1 MSSFAEIAVDT
12 YQDPTKRLFTY
23 RVPENLAKTVSEGTK
38 VLIPFGKRVVEGFIW
53 SISDRKPPFPT
64 KEIQAVKGPVFS
76 KNQVELAKWM
86 VKRYLGAPLECLRC
100 QIGEKGARSASAPPE
115 NIHTLLLVPTTAQ
128 VKIRALAE
136 KQKDILVGS
145 RSAVFASL
153 PNLKKIIVEEPENWN
168 YKDERAPYYHATEV
182 AKKRAELENLAI
194 ELRYQTPRTEDVN
207 FGAEIP
213 PLKPVKI
220 VDLDR
225 EKLAGNFTFVS
236 QPMED
241 MVTSQKYSLVYVN
254 SRELREGVEEELR
267 RLGPDKNL
275 YKIAGPEIFALP
287 YQESF
292 YTIWADADTLLNL
305 PDFRAHEKLVWTVQK
320 LSRITKEGL
329 FLQTS
334 SPENPLLQELGR
346 GDLNSFYRREQENRQ
361 KLGYPPFRTLVKL
374 SFSAKRSAKVS
385 LEAEKMFEEI
395 SGVSDK
401 VSGIETS
408 PPYEPYSKTP
418 GKYQLNIAIK
428 TKPGDLAVLAKLAK
442 IVPSEWKVEV
452 DPESLL

>member
-168 YKDERAPYYHATEV
+168 YKDERAPYYHAAEV
-182 AKKRAELENLAI
+182 SQKRAEIENLQI
-194 ELRYQTPRTEDVN
+194 ELHPQNPK
-207 FGAEIP
+207 I
-213 PLKPVKI
+213 KPCRI
-220 VDLDR
+220 VDLGR
-225 EKLAGNFTFVS
+225 EKLAGNFTLVS
-236 QPMED
+236 QSLED
-241 MVTSQKYSLVYVN
+241 VLTSGKYTIVYVN
-254 SRELREGVEEELR
+254 SGELKE
-267 RLGPDKNL
+267 
-275 YKIAGPEIFALP
+275 KI
-287 YQESF
+287 
-292 YTIWADADTLLNL
+292 
-305 PDFRAHEKLVWTVQK
+305 K
-320 LSRITKEGL
+320 
-329 FLQTS
+329 
-334 SPENPLLQELGR
+334 
-346 GDLNSFYRREQENRQ
+346 
-361 KLGYPPFRTLVKL
+361 
-374 SFSAKRSAKVS
+374 
-385 LEAEKMFEEI
+385 EEI
-395 SGVSDK
+395 
-401 VSGIETS
+401 
-408 PPYEPYSKTP
+408 
-418 GKYQLNIAIK
+418 IK
-428 TKPGDLAVLAKLAK
+428 
-442 IVPSEWKVEV
+442 
-452 DPESLL
+452 